1 MKKEAK
7 GTLVKFGLD
16 KIRVLEEKCK
26 ISNWFFFFSLSGYI
40 LYSVEWWIGKFED
53 FHIIVLYIISL
64 VHEISKMK

>member
-16 KIRVLEEKCK
+16 KIRVLGEKCK

-40 LYSVEWWIGKFED
+40 FDILFLYGRMGKQGI
-53 FHIIVLYIISL
+53 FHIKVL
-64 VHEISKMK
+64 